1 MVTAASNQRL
11 TLYLDGLEM
20 FYANID
26 GSLPDFSGDYIVG
39 AAADGSHG
47 CLCDLDEVRLSTI
60 VRPMAWARTAFA
72 GQGPDG
78 MLYSLGEEQ
87 AGGGGGLPVFYLA
100 TIMKNITLD
109 GWVIIGLLIVLM
121 MVSWIVFLNK
131 TFFLV
136 IAGKENKSFSALF
149 RRMDDP
155 IASFDPDNGFDNS
168 SLYRVYAGGCR
179 TVREI
184 NASGGSTNPESI
196 LKVLKTALEEGFVK
210 ETQRLNSRIL
220 VLTLAI
226 TGGPFLGLL
235 GTVWGVM
242 NTFAALAEAGEA
254 NIMAIAPG
262 VASALST
269 TVFGLIVA
277 IPALFAYNYLV
288 AKIKIITADLT
299 VFIDQFTLKMDR

>member
-1 MVTAASNQRL
+1 
-11 TLYLDGLEM
+11 M

-131 TFFLV
+131 TFFSGHRRQGEQIV
-136 IAGKENKSFSALF
+136 QWPCSAGWTIPSHL
-149 RRMDDP
+149 
-155 IASFDPDNGFDNS
+155 
-168 SLYRVYAGGCR
+168 
-179 TVREI
+179 
-184 NASGGSTNPESI
+184 
-196 LKVLKTALEEGFVK
+196 
-210 ETQRLNSRIL
+210 
-220 VLTLAI
+220 LTR
-226 TGGPFLGLL
+226 
-235 GTVWGVM
+235 
-242 NTFAALAEAGEA
+242 
-254 NIMAIAPG
+254 
-262 VASALST
+262 T
-269 TVFGLIVA
+269 TVLI
-277 IPALFAYNYLV
+277 IPV
-288 AKIKIITADLT
+288 STACMPEAAEPCGRST
-299 VFIDQFTLKMDR
+299 QAAAPQIPKVS